1 MPVTIVVVIEPK
13 RIVKR
18 ICIELLDPEISRKRV
33 LSKINSAVYLI
44 VTGASIE
51 NELFR
56 KRLLNGCVKSPGP
69 PI

>member
-13 RIVKR
+13 RIGKR
-18 ICIELLDPEISRKRV
+18 ICIELLDPEISRKWV
-33 LSKINSAVYLI
+33 LPKIDSAIYLI
-44 VTGASIE
+44 VAGASIE

-56 KRLLNGCVKSPGP
+56 KRVLYGRIKRPSP